1 MIMGMYDERG
11 LYIIFGTMA
20 AVAII
25 GAIMIIAVYILIGLL
40 LSKLNKLIY
49 GKNTVMAWIPP
60 FNVYLLGK
68 LTVGKWLGW
77 FLVLCYFFDSELKI
91 TINGI
96 TKTITVFPEILA
108 NIVEKVYFIGIII
121 LFICAII
128 KYDRLKNN
136 KRNDGIVSSNQP
148 GQTSNSELNSAIKN
162 FEQNMMMN
170 DKVPEEKIE
179 KEIVS
184 NVPVD
189 SSNIVIPEMNP
200 INNNVIVEQ
209 EASINENVEE
219 SAIQTT
225 VTEQKA
231 EHVISDNI
239 QNDKIDSL

>member
-77 FLVLCYFFDSELKI
+77 FLVLCDIFNSSLDKKI
-91 TINGI
+91 PI
-96 TKTITVFPEILA
+96 FPELLGNTIEEVYSLGV
-108 NIVEKVYFIGIII
+108 IV

-136 KRNDGIVSSNQP
+136 KKNCDTVNSNQII
-148 GQTSNSELNSAIKN
+148 QTSNSELNPTIKN
-162 FEQNMMMN
+162 IDKNMMMN
-170 DKVPEEKIE
+170 DKVLEEKSE
-179 KEIVS
+179 QEIVS
-184 NVPVD
+184 NVSSD
-189 SSNIVIPEMNP
+189 SSSVVSSATKAIG
-200 INNNVIVEQ
+200 NN
-209 EASINENVEE
+209 
-219 SAIQTT
+219 TT
-225 VTEQKA
+225 TTGKQKA
-231 EHVISDNI
+231 ESIISDNI